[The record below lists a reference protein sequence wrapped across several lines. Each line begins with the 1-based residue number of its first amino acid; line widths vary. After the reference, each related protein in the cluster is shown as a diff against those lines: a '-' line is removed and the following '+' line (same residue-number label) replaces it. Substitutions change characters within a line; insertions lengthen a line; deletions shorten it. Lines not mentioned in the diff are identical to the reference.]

1 MSTCHLLCP
10 WSWVVTL
17 DLHYLR
23 QPGNIQSR
31 QGANTGDQTYL
42 VFNPETKWRDL
53 TNTLE
58 VGASSASSDRSTAEH
73 LESLYQQQA
82 HMIRV
87 LQAPKFNLPVF
98 VWDPVPLIRAF
109 EDSMERTLPDNSFCF
124 THLVQLCTGYAA
136 SHQLLH
142 PNASRPRVPEC
153 PSPTQAVVRRWIRV
167 LLVMG
172 EETPEQWSTTWCLDA
187 PTV

>member
-58 VGASSASSDRSTAEH
+58 VGASSAYSARSTAEH

-98 VWDPVPLIRAF
+98 VGDAMPLIRAF

-124 THLVQLCTGYAA
+124 ARLVQLCTGYAA
-136 SHQLLH
+136 RVINCCTLMPPDQGYQSARHLLKQWFGDEFEFSQLW
-142 PNASRPRVPEC
+142 VKK
-153 PSPTQAVVRRWIRV
+153 
-167 LLVMG
+167 LLIWTLVHN
-172 EETPEQWSTTWCLDA
+172 
-187 PTV
+187 